1 MAQSTIRSRK
11 SRAPAKAGSKSRNV
25 TKSTARPAIA
35 YRLVG
40 DPARAFSDVKLPKRA
55 AVLIVPEDAQ
65 AEKALQKIGS
75 DRLRRFEGM
84 DVFAP
89 ERPDLHKGVSRHSP
103 LEPEPVEASAYEPDA
118 RARAILRGRRIVE
131 EDLRQSGGAYELGE
145 VQELLH
151 GISRQ
156 MVDRKVKDGSLL
168 AVTGPSN
175 RRVYPTV
182 QFNRDGSVV
191 SGLKV
196 VREALPTENSWAIL
210 NFLVRP
216 DSRLNGRKP
225 IDLLRDGKVD
235 LVVQAARGMGEQGA

>member
-1 MAQSTIRSRK
+1 MCLHRRDRIFTRVSVGI
-11 SRAPAKAGSKSRNV
+11 PPWSRN
-25 TKSTARPAIA
+25 
-35 YRLVG
+35 RL
-40 DPARAFSDVKLPKRA
+40 
-55 AVLIVPEDAQ
+55 
-65 AEKALQKIGS
+65 
-75 DRLRRFEGM
+75 
-84 DVFAP
+84 
-89 ERPDLHKGVSRHSP
+89 
-103 LEPEPVEASAYEPDA
+103 
-118 RARAILRGRRIVE
+118 
-131 EDLRQSGGAYELGE
+131 
-145 VQELLH
+145 
-151 GISRQ
+151 
-156 MVDRKVKDGSLL
+156 SLL